1 MSEWWTVVAMVGFA
15 FALGAR
21 VMYALLRET
30 KGLRAQINA
39 NDAVT
44 SKQQREINYVLKRVN
59 DLMHGG
65 KVKKIVV
72 KRALKKQST

>member
-1 MSEWWTVVAMVGFA
+1 MVGFA

-65 KVKKIVV
+65 KVRKIVV